1 MEINRLH
8 SVPLFGLASFCE
20 NMNHDYVVCMHVS
33 CSHTANI
40 SRVGILITTTPWM
53 ITLRSLTLSTEP
65 NTCINKCSHLECLW
79 GRNGLID
86 AELLA
91 KHRLYSRK
99 IITLFHRTYWSAV
112 KALKGSVCMLDCVRT
127 RRLRTNKKQRA
138 WFWLNKQYLHVLVDR
153 INYIAAWWMKNSLFD
168 EAITFYWKSQLYKE
182 LQKLV
187 WSSSSWKKPVLV
199 HLLQQHRLCQ
209 VHVFSASTQAK
220 TTTKS
225 LLQCFCFVC
234 VTAHQVIR

>member
-1 MEINRLH
+1 
-8 SVPLFGLASFCE
+8 
-20 NMNHDYVVCMHVS
+20 MNDHTEESDTFHWAEHVYKQMFS
-33 CSHTANI
+33 SG
-40 SRVGILITTTPWM
+40 VFV
-53 ITLRSLTLSTEP
+53 
-65 NTCINKCSHLECLW
+65 

-138 WFWLNKQYLHVLVDR
+138 WFWLNKQNLHVLVDR

-209 VHVFSASTQAK
+209 VHVFSASTQTK